1 MGRFLGEWF
10 LLERNFSEAGK
21 KPLLCKISVDIKKEG
36 RCFLWENQKLR
47 KVIRMITSIAAMS
60 MNMHAAKLQQSVEIA
75 MLKDTMEQQE
85 VAMNQL
91 MQMVSNATLGGN
103 IDTYA

>member
-1 MGRFLGEWF
+1 
-10 LLERNFSEAGK
+10 
-21 KPLLCKISVDIKKEG
+21 
-36 RCFLWENQKLR
+36 
-47 KVIRMITSIAAMS
+47 MITSIAAMS

-91 MQMVSNATLGGN
+91 MQMVSNATLGSN